1 MSTFMAPSDFNIELT
16 DREYQEIAQ
25 FVHKTAG
32 INLLDGKKELMRTRL
47 TKRIRALKFNN
58 FKTYFK
64 HVMSDQTG
72 EEIVFLLDALAT
84 NLTSFFREP
93 QHFQFMAK
101 QYLPEL
107 EKRRKA
113 QNSRRLRIWSAACSS
128 GEEPYTVA
136 MVVLDKNPY
145 FGQGGDFKI
154 LGTDISTKVL
164 TMAKQGLYGPER
176 VKDIPPQMLQKYFN
190 RIDTDRGEKMYKVT
204 DQMRHTVAFQR
215 FNLMDPLPFKGPFDL
230 IFCRNVMIY
239 FDKETIASLVDKCYK
254 ILAPGGYLFIGHC
267 KSLSGFKHP
276 FTYRAPCIYLK
287 AYPRPWILAGKERQ
301 QRLKTWW
308 SMIRQE
314 SGT

>member
-1 MSTFMAPSDFNIELT
+1 MSTFMAPNEFNIELT
-16 DREYQEIAQ
+16 DQEYREIAN

-47 TKRIRALKFNN
+47 SKRIRALKFNN
-58 FKTYFK
+58 FRAYFK
-64 HVMSDQTG
+64 HVMSDHTG

-101 QYLPEL
+101 DYLPEL

-113 QNSRRLRIWSAACSS
+113 QNSRKLRIWSAACSS
-128 GEEPYTVA
+128 GEEPYTIA

-176 VKDIPPQMLQKYFN
+176 VKDIPPQMLQKHFT
-190 RIDTDRGEKMYKVT
+190 RIETDRGERMYQVT
-204 DQMRHTVAFQR
+204 PQLRSTIAFQR
-215 FNLMDPLPFKGPFDL
+215 LNLMDPLPFQRPLDL

-239 FDKETIASLVDKCYK
+239 FDKETIASLVDKYYK
-254 ILAPGGYLFIGHC
+254 ILAPGGYLFIGHSE
-267 KSLSGFKHP
+267 SLSGFKHP
-276 FTYRAPCIYLK
+276 FKYVAPCIYLK
-287 AYPRPWILAGKERQ
+287 E
-301 QRLKTWW
+301 
-308 SMIRQE
+308 
-314 SGT
+314 

>member
-16 DREYQEIAQ
+16 DQEYKEIAG

-47 TKRIRALKFNN
+47 SKRIRALKFNN
-58 FKTYFK
+58 FRAYFK

-113 QNSRRLRIWSAACSS
+113 QNSRKLRIWSAACSS
-128 GEEPYTVA
+128 GEEPYTIA

-164 TMAKQGLYGPER
+164 AMAKQGLYGPER
-176 VKDIPPQMLQKYFN
+176 VKDIPAQMLQKHFTK
-190 RIDTDRGEKMYKVT
+190 IETDRGEKMYKVT
-204 DQMRHTVAFQR
+204 AQLRSTIAFQR
-215 FNLMDPLPFKGPFDL
+215 FNLMDPLPFKGPLDL

-239 FDKETIASLVDKCYK
+239 FDKETIASLVDKYYK
-254 ILAPGGYLFIGHC
+254 ILAPGGYLFIGHSE
-267 KSLSGFKHP
+267 SLSGFKHP
-276 FTYRAPCIYLK
+276 FKYVAPCIYLK
-287 AYPRPWILAGKERQ
+287 E
-301 QRLKTWW
+301 
-308 SMIRQE
+308 
-314 SGT
+314 